1 MQGSFNHHVGTI
13 LLDLHLSALLIEVGR
28 ARALTDSN
36 LEQCFSPLEIGSIV
50 HSRDVI
56 PLKYLAQSA

>member
-1 MQGSFNHHVGTI
+1 MGQEGRIACRIQFTV
-13 LLDLHLSALLIEVGR
+13 DLHLSALLIEVGR

-50 HSRDVI
+50 
-56 PLKYLAQSA
+56 